1 MARNEYKDAFIP
13 LPGMGN
19 FLLRK
24 LIKRKGKW
32 KLQDYYFPRDMNIKA
47 PNFGL
52 LHNLLPDN
60 FVPENLSPNDS
71 KERENFEKALN
82 SNKFKWLNL
91 ILRYQPSGEFV
102 PENYIPNYYVAE
114 KIKAQTIQPLIIG
127 LGEVSTY
134 ETGIT
139 LDFLTGLPI
148 IPGSALKGITR
159 RAAVLEL
166 ACDNKDQLKKEF
178 KEEFGFEL
186 QCSDNTQYAD
196 LLPYGKE
203 FDFVAQKIEDD
214 LKPDEFVKVFGT
226 QDQKGNVI
234 FMDAYPV
241 DWSEMPDK
249 KLFRIDVMNPHYG
262 PYYESPDKNP
272 PADWYNPVPVFY
284 LTVNKD
290 VEYRF
295 IIASKDKG
303 LLRTEKEWFEFA
315 LENIGVGAK
324 GNQGYGVFKI
334 LK

>member
-102 PENYIPNYYVAE
+102 PEDYIPNYYVA
-114 KIKAQTIQPLIIG
+114 KKFKAKTTQPLIVG
-127 LGEVSTY
+127 LGEASPY

-139 LDFLTGLPI
+139 LDFITGLPI

-159 RAAVLEL
+159 RAAIMKL
-166 ACDNKDQLKKEF
+166 
-178 KEEFGFEL
+178 
-186 QCSDNTQYAD
+186 SDRTD
-196 LLPYGKE
+196 LLPYG
-203 FDFVAQKIEDD
+203 
-214 LKPDEFVKVFGT
+214 DEFAEVAKEYEQHERIIQVFGT
-226 QDQKGNVI
+226 QDQKGKII
-234 FMDAYPV
+234 FMDAYPIE
-241 DWSEMPDK
+241 WPK
-249 KLFRIDVMNPHYG
+249 GLFRVDIMNPHYG

-272 PADWYNPVPVFY
+272 PGDWYNPVPIFY

-290 VEYRF
+290 VKYRF
-295 IIASKDKG
+295 VIASEDEG
-303 LLRTEKEWFEFA
+303 LLEAAKDWLEFA
-315 LENIGVGAK
+315 LTNIGVGAK
-324 GNQGYGVFKI
+324 GNQGYGVFEIEKGREDE
-334 LK
+334 